1 MKRTFFTA
9 ILLTAFIFALPAQ
22 EHYGRWLGGTVSL
35 SGQSNGQRQSTTT
48 LMPEM
53 GFHLTDSWSA
63 GVRAG
68 FSTSRTKIDNN
79 VRSENAFSIM
89 PFARYT
95 FGNLAGFNIFGQG
108 ELPLTFT
115 GGKHYDGSSMDGTTT
130 VGFRIRPGISYLFSE
145 RWGFNMLMPPVI
157 NFTSSDGSS
166 SFRLGF
172 NDGYTIQN
180 YLLSTSIGFI
190 YMF

>member
-1 MKRTFFTA
+1 MKRTFFTV
-9 ILLTAFIFALPAQ
+9 IMLTAFIFTLPAE
-22 EHYGRWLGGTVSL
+22 EHYGRWLSGTVSF
-35 SGQSNGQRQSTTT
+35 SGQSNGQRQSATTI
-48 LMPEM
+48 MPEI
-53 GFHLTDSWSA
+53 GFYLSDSWSA
-63 GVRAG
+63 GVKAG

-89 PFARYT
+89 PFAKYN
-95 FGNLAGFNIFGQG
+95 FGKLAGISVFGQG

-115 GGKHYDGSSMDGTTT
+115 GGKHYDGSSMDGTTA

-145 RWGFNMLMPPVI
+145 RWGFKMLMPPVI

-166 SFRLGF
+166 SYKLGF

-180 YLLSTSIGFI
+180 YLLNTSIGFI